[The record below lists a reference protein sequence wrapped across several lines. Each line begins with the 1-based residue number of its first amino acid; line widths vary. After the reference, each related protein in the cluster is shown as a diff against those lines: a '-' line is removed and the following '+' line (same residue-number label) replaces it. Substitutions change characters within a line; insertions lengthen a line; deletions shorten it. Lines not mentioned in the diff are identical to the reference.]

1 MKYRYELIHDQDPMN
16 PREDACHLGTMAC
29 WHRRYVLGDEQ
40 PSESPEEWIRNM
52 SGLDDDQL
60 DTAKERFYNLLAK
73 KSPPQTLSDEIAL
86 WDRADEL
93 LSEKCQNLFDQ
104 KYISLPL
111 YLYDHSGI
119 TMRCAAF
126 SCPWDS
132 GQVGI
137 IYASKERLR
146 QEYSSKLITPK
157 IREKAL
163 AVLRAEVEEYD
174 RFLTGDCWGYE
185 IYEMDDD
192 PDMIAAGYE
201 NDGYCVDS
209 CWGFL
214 GHEWAEQ
221 AAQEAMDYYVQ
232 KDAENQSQL
241 TLFPD
246 GNETASIRAAYA

>member
-1 MKYRYELIHDQDPMN
+1 MKYRYELIRDDDPMN
-16 PREDACHLGTMAC
+16 PRECDNLGIMAC

-40 PSESPEEWIRNM
+40 PSESPEDWIKNM

-73 KSPPQTLSDEIAL
+73 KSPPQTLSEEIAL
-86 WDRADEL
+86 WDRANEL
-93 LSEKCQNLFDQ
+93 LSEKCQNLFDE

-111 YLYDHSGI
+111 YLYDHGSI
-119 TMRCAAF
+119 TMSCAAF

-137 IYASKERLR
+137 IYVSKERLR
-146 QEYSSKLITPK
+146 QEYSSKRITPK
-157 IREKAL
+157 IRDKAL
-163 AVLRAEVEEYD
+163 SVLRAEVEEYD
-174 RFLTGDCWGYE
+174 RFLTGDAWGYE

-192 PDMIAAGYE
+192 PDMTEAGYE

-221 AAQEAMDYYVQ
+221 AAQKAVDYYVQ
-232 KDAENQSQL
+232 KDAENPSQL

>member
-1 MKYRYELIHDQDPMN
+1 MKYRYELIQDQDPVN
-16 PREDACHLGTMAC
+16 PRDCDNLGTMVC
-29 WHRRYVLGDEQ
+29 WHRRYILGDEQ
-40 PSESPEEWIRNM
+40 PNESPEEWIRNM
-52 SGLDDDQL
+52 SGLDYDQL
-60 DTAKERFYNLLAK
+60 DAAKERFFSLLAK

-86 WDRADEL
+86 WDSADEL
-93 LSEKCQNLFDQ
+93 LSEKCKNLFDK

-119 TMRCAAF
+119 TMSCAAF

-137 IYASKERLR
+137 IYVSKERLR

-157 IREKAL
+157 IRDKAL
-163 AVLRAEVEEYD
+163 SVLRAEVEEYD
-174 RFLTGDCWGYE
+174 RFLVGDCWGYE

-201 NDGYCVDS
+201 DGGYCVDS
-209 CWGFL
+209 CCGFV
-214 GHEWAEQ
+214 GYDRAEQ

-232 KDAENQSQL
+232 KDAENPQQAV
-241 TLFPD
+241 LFPD
-246 GNETASIRAAYA
+246 GNETAHIRAAYA

>member
-1 MKYRYELIHDQDPMN
+1 MKYRYELIQDQDPRN
-16 PREDACHLGTMAC
+16 PRDCDNLGTMVC
-29 WHRRYVLGDEQ
+29 WHRRYILGDEQ
-40 PSESPEEWIRNM
+40 PNESPEEWIRNM
-52 SGLDDDQL
+52 SGLDDD
-60 DTAKERFYNLLAK
+60 K
-73 KSPPQTLSDEIAL
+73 
-86 WDRADEL
+86 
-93 LSEKCQNLFDQ
+93 

-111 YLYDHSGI
+111 YLYDHGGI
-119 TMRCAAF
+119 TMSCAAF

-137 IYASKERLR
+137 IYVSKERLR

-163 AVLRAEVEEYD
+163 SVLRAEVEEYD
-174 RFLTGDCWGYE
+174 RFLAGDCWGYE

-201 NDGYCVDS
+201 DGGYCVDS

-232 KDAENQSQL
+232 KDAENPQQAV
-241 TLFPD
+241 LFPD
-246 GNETASIRAAYA
+246 GNETAHIRAAYA

>member
-1 MKYRYELIHDQDPMN
+1 MKYRYELIRDNDPMN
-16 PREDACHLGTMAC
+16 PRDCDNLGTMAC
-29 WHRRYVLGDEQ
+29 WHRRYILGDEQ
-40 PSESPEEWIRNM
+40 PRESPEEWIRNM

-60 DTAKERFYNLLAK
+60 DTA
-73 KSPPQTLSDEIAL
+73 DEIAL
-86 WDRADEL
+86 WDRADSL
-93 LSEKCQNLFDQ
+93 LLEKCQSLFDE

-111 YLYDHSGI
+111 YLYDHGGVTIS
-119 TMRCAAF
+119 CAAF

-137 IYASKERLR
+137 IYVSKERLR
-146 QEYSSKLITPK
+146 QEYSSKLVTPK

-174 RFLTGDCWGYE
+174 RFLAGDAWGYE

-221 AAQEAMDYYVQ
+221 AAQEAMAYYVQ
-232 KDAENQSQL
+232 KDAENPNQL